1 MEALLDIVRGMKP
14 ITLDE
19 MSGVKLMNR
28 IDTKYLVTEAQLREI
43 LLRVRDG
50 YFAQEV
56 EGKRIAAYNTVY
68 YDTPELTM
76 YLIHHNRHLVRDKVR
91 VRTYVDSRLTFC
103 EVKHKS
109 NKGRT
114 KKKRI
119 AVEPIQNIVDNPEA
133 AAFLAEKQPYEVSS
147 LSPHLVT
154 IFDRITLVN
163 YGKTERLTIDCNLRF
178 ENLRN
183 GAKASMSPLVVME
196 LKQDGR
202 AHSMLKDVLFD
213 LRIKPYKISKY
224 CIGTCLTR
232 PSVKQNRF
240 KKKLRRIEKMKTM
253 AYGQWPMAAPTEET
267 TSAFG
272 QSCHSHKPLAIVK
285 N

>member
-1 MEALLDIVRGMKP
+1 MEEIVNIVRSMKP

-19 MSGVKLMNR
+19 MSDVKLMNR
-28 IDTKYLVTEAQLREI
+28 IDTKYLVTETQLHKI
-43 LLRVRDG
+43 LLRIRDG

-56 EGKRIAAYNTVY
+56 EGNRLSPYSTVY

-76 YLIHHNRHLVRDKVR
+76 YLIHHDRHLVRDKVR
-91 VRTYVDSRLTFC
+91 VRTYVDSHLTFC
-103 EVKHKS
+103 EVKHKN

-119 AVEPIQNIVDNPEA
+119 AVEPISNILNNPA
-133 AAFLAEKQPYEVSS
+133 AVAFLAEKQPYEVDS

-154 IFDRITLVN
+154 IFDRFTLVN

-178 ENLRN
+178 ENLRSGN
-183 GAKASMSPLVVME
+183 TASMAPLAVME

-202 AHSMLKDVLFD
+202 ARSLLKDVLFD
-213 LRIKPYKISKY
+213 LRIRPFKVSKY

-232 PSVKQNRF
+232 PEVKQNRF
-240 KKKLRRIEKMKTM
+240 KKKLRHIEKMRRSE
-253 AYGQWPMAAPTEET
+253 PVCLPNE
-267 TSAFG
+267 
-272 QSCHSHKPLAIVK
+272 P
-285 N
+285 